1 LCIVCYRRFFVVID
15 VSSVDVD
22 THTHCHTQTPTHM
35 HTQSRTY
42 RPHTD
47 THTYAHTQT
56 THRHPHTLSDTHTD
70 HTQTPTD
77 TVTHTDHT
85 QTPTH
90 TVTHTDTDTHAHTLS
105 CTYRPH
111 TDTHTH
117 VTHTDTHTNAHTL
130 KPQNSVGLQCS
141 CSNFLSSSCYLCHR
155 PRQPTRTQC
164 HTLSQVCLFRG
175 CFTVLCYIPFTL
187 CNAASHSL
195 ILWTIP
201 LLVDISRHVFIS
213 CMHFCSQ

>member
-1 LCIVCYRRFFVVID
+1 MCVCMACSGDRSLELVAIVHCVLQTFLCCHRCQFCRRRH
-15 VSSVDVD
+15 
-22 THTHCHTQTPTHM
+22 THTL
-35 HTQSRTY
+35 S
-42 RPHTD
+42 HTD
-47 THTYAHTQT
+47 TDTHAHTVTHIQT
-56 THRHPHTLSDTHTD
+56 THRHPHIC
-70 HTQTPTD
+70 
-77 TVTHTDHT
+77 THTDHT